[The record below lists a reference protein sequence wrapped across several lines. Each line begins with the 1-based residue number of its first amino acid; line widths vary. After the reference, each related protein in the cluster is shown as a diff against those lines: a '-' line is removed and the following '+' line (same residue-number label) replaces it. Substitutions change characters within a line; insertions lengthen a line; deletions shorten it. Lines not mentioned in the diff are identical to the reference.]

1 MCLQVD
7 TAVIRKYFIFQAV
20 TVFIATVISGS
31 LADEIEELIHS
42 PSQIIT
48 VLANGAPSQAVFF
61 MSYLLLLALTVK
73 PVSLLRVPGKHHPGQ
88 PDTLPAV
95 LRRATNCCMRR

>member
-1 MCLQVD
+1 M
-7 TAVIRKYFIFQAV
+7 
-20 TVFIATVISGS
+20 FIATVISGS
-31 LADEIEELIHS
+31 LANEIEELIHD

-73 PVSLLRVPGKHHPGQ
+73 PISLLRLPGEVLIVLERQIPPPPPPTFHDHPGC
-88 PDTLPAV
+88 LAEGNV
-95 LRRATNCCMRR
+95 SIEHYNFLSFA